1 MAKKCHGNDR
11 KKAINEV
18 EKYTMKGN
26 KKEQKAQKGRGIFQ
40 EKNQY
45 FEFETFDA
53 YQLNEVLCHFYLDWG

>member
-40 EKNQY
+40 EKKIN
-45 FEFETFDA
+45 T
-53 YQLNEVLCHFYLDWG
+53 LNSKRLTPIN